1 MAEVKISDLTP
12 KGSNLI
18 ATDLLVISEDVGGG
32 LYETKSITGDE
43 VLNAVA
49 KTAVAVRNQTGA
61 TIYKGTI
68 VYISGTS
75 GGKALIS
82 KAKADSEA
90 TSSKTLGV
98 VTADIANNANGNVLT
113 NGLLTLLD
121 TRTTATHPFTTV
133 TLAIG
138 DDLYLSPITAGYV
151 TNVKPIAPNNLVSI
165 GKVLETSATTGQ
177 ILYSV
182 VNGYELGELHDV
194 DTTGAVTGNVLALD
208 GSVWKPTAIARNG
221 SGINSFILPKSVNFP
236 NGLVNSSILA
246 NNFSNIL
253 QTANRITAYPFIPSQ
268 TITSTA
274 LIVRCAIGVA
284 AALGRVLIYSD
295 LNGEPDTR
303 LYESAN
309 LDCSTAGDKTITTA
323 FTFTAGT
330 TYWLAFHSS
339 GAQTMLGIAP
349 TNMISVWANS
359 TTQYNHYYRTFTFGS
374 SPSPLLPDTY
384 NSGTITNIS
393 IKL

>member
-18 ATDLLVISEDVGGG
+18 ATVLLVISEDIGGG

-49 KTAVAVRNQTGA
+49 KTAVAVRNTTGA

-82 KAKADSEA
+82 KAKADSEV
-90 TSSKTLGV
+90 TSAKTLGV

-151 TNVKPIAPNNLVSI
+151 TNVKPIAPNHLVSI

-194 DTTGAVTGNVLALD
+194 DTTGAIDGNVLGLT
-208 GSVWKPTAIARNG
+208 GGIWKPKTLMNG
-221 SGINSFILPKSVNFP
+221 IVMQTPDLTKQYLVSINNA
-236 NGLVNSSILA
+236 G
-246 NNFSNIL
+246 
-253 QTANRITAYPFIPSQ
+253 
-268 TITSTA
+268 
-274 LIVRCAIGVA
+274 
-284 AALGRVLIYSD
+284 
-295 LNGEPDTR
+295 
-303 LYESAN
+303 N
-309 LDCSTAGDKTITTA
+309 LITTV
-323 FTFTAGT
+323 
-330 TYWLAFHSS
+330 
-339 GAQTMLGIAP
+339 IP
-349 TNMISVWANS
+349 
-359 TTQYNHYYRTFTFGS
+359 
-374 SPSPLLPDTY
+374 
-384 NSGTITNIS
+384 
-393 IKL
+393 